1 MMKIVRSIVI
11 TNPLGLHARPA
22 AVFVQTAS
30 RYPCDV
36 QVERGDIRVSGKSIM
51 GIMMLAAEQGAELV
65 VKVDGDDA
73 EECLEALTVVLNTE
87 GLLITTWRLL

>member
-1 MMKIVRSIVI
+1 MKIVRTIVI
-11 TNPLGLHARPA
+11 RNPLGLHARPA

-30 RYPCDV
+30 RYTCDV

-73 EECLEALTVVLNTE
+73 EECLEALTVVLNTDLDAE
-87 GLLITTWRLL
+87 G